1 MLGLV
6 SDPFADDMPPGLK
19 IVVSDG
25 ELQAEIDTADR
36 AAHRRLDEMA
46 KGRLAQVLD
55 WQRRFGIPVLPVSS
69 AEDSLRQ
76 MRRLMGLAGQ
86 AR

>member
-1 MLGLV
+1 MNCV
-6 SDPFADDMPPGLK
+6 A
-19 IVVSDG
+19 
-25 ELQAEIDTADR
+25 
-36 AAHRRLDEMA
+36 
-46 KGRLAQVLD
+46 VLD